1 MALLFNV
8 QRTAGL
14 IGRRLGGIE
23 SAHSIAGNFRPEREN
38 WFYGAHSPNRTG
50 GTPNGHLPPS
60 SWVLPQKAGGLSSI
74 NFAGLTINGSALGA
88 LGVNAIGAAALAVS
102 ADGIGQLVASA
113 VGAAVIT
120 IDGVGNILAA
130 LPGTGT
136 AAITLAA
143 AGTASALAWA
153 QGSATLEIVASL
165 IAYARGHMAGSTDNV
180 TALTADAVAAAV
192 WSYVTRELTASGT
205 LTAEQATQLREIA
218 ELHGLDPAKPLT
230 VTATSRAVGTIAQTI
245 TDATGTTTVTRAP

>member
-38 WFYGAHSPNRTG
+38 WFYGAHSPDRTG

-88 LGVNAIGAAALAVS
+88 LGVRGRCGGRGCRANYCVPWMACCTRPSTPGAI
-102 ADGIGQLVASA
+102 
-113 VGAAVIT
+113 
-120 IDGVGNILAA
+120 
-130 LPGTGT
+130 
-136 AAITLAA
+136 
-143 AGTASALAWA
+143 
-153 QGSATLEIVASL
+153 
-165 IAYARGHMAGSTDNV
+165 AR
-180 TALTADAVAAAV
+180 
-192 WSYVTRELTASGT
+192 
-205 LTAEQATQLREIA
+205 
-218 ELHGLDPAKPLT
+218 
-230 VTATSRAVGTIAQTI
+230 
-245 TDATGTTTVTRAP
+245 